1 MDAIAKLE
9 IRCAD
14 AWPALVDERLGQWR
28 LRAADGFTGRAN
40 SALTTG
46 DPGCPIP
53 EALAT
58 IVAFAARHAITPA
71 AHVTV
76 GSDTERDIRT
86 AGWQLAEDHP
96 GGAESAVMVGPLP
109 DGALPDGALPDGAL
123 PNEAL
128 PDREALGEVVDKP
141 SPQWWELAV
150 GEPTPA
156 QRHVLGT
163 GPLLGFGYVEG
174 AAVVRGCIVDSTLH
188 ISRLAVRPE
197 LRRQG
202 IARRLLAALGMWA
215 RDCGARDA
223 VLQVAVHNE
232 AAIRL
237 YEGLGFAEHHRYR
250 YLRP

>member
-1 MDAIAKLE
+1 MDAISELE
-9 IRCAD
+9 TRCAD

-46 DPGCPIP
+46 DPGLPMP
-53 EALAT
+53 AALDA
-58 IVAFAARHAITPA
+58 IGAFAARHAIKPC
-71 AHVTV
+71 AHVTK
-76 GSDTERDIRT
+76 GSETERDIRT

-96 GGAESAVMVGPLP
+96 GGAESAVLIGPLP
-109 DGALPDGALPDGAL
+109 DGEPQG
-123 PNEAL
+123 EI
-128 PDREALGEVVDKP
+128 LGKP

-163 GPLLGFGYVEG
+163 GPLLGFGYVED
-174 AAVVRGCIVDSTLH
+174 AAVVRGCVVDSTLH

-202 IARRLLAALGMWA
+202 TARRLLAALGTWA
-215 RDCGARDA
+215 RECGARDA
-223 VLQVAVHNE
+223 VLQVAVHNK

-237 YEGLGFAEHHRYR
+237 YEGLGFTEHHRYR

>member
-1 MDAIAKLE
+1 MDAIAELE

-58 IVAFAARHAITPA
+58 ISAFAARHAIKPA

-76 GSDTERDIRT
+76 GSRTERDIRA

-109 DGALPDGALPDGAL
+109 DAALPAGDAA
-123 PNEAL
+123 
-128 PDREALGEVVDKP
+128 GEVLAKP
-141 SPQWWELAV
+141 SPQWWELAI

-174 AAVVRGCIVDSTLH
+174 AAVVRGCVVDSTLH

-202 IARRLLAALGMWA
+202 TARRLLATLGAWA

>member
-1 MDAIAKLE
+1 MDPAIELE
-9 IRCAD
+9 LMCAD

-46 DPGCPIP
+46 DPGCPVP

-58 IVAFAARHAITPA
+58 IGAFAARHAIKPA

-76 GSDTERDIRT
+76 GSQTERDIRA

-109 DGALPDGALPDGAL
+109 EGDA
-123 PNEAL
+123 E
-128 PDREALGEVVDKP
+128 GEVLDKP
-141 SPQWWELAV
+141 SPKWWELAI

-202 IARRLLAALGMWA
+202 TARRLLAALAAWA
-215 RDCGARDA
+215 RDRGARDA

-232 AAIRL
+232 AAVRL
-237 YEGLGFAEHHRYR
+237 YEGLGFVEHHRYR
-250 YLRP
+250 YLRPTSSTPSS

>member
-1 MDAIAKLE
+1 MLEPPCGPGHSHPMDAITELE
-9 IRCAD
+9 LRCAD

-28 LRAADGFTGRAN
+28 LRAAGGFTGRAN

-46 DPGCPIP
+46 DPGVPMP

-58 IVAFAARHAITPA
+58 IAAFAARNGINPA
-71 AHVTV
+71 AHVTQ
-76 GSDTERDIRT
+76 GSETERRIRE
-86 AGWQLAEDHP
+86 ADWSLAEDHP
-96 GGAESAVMVGPLP
+96 GGAVATVLTGPLP
-109 DGALPDGALPDGAL
+109 DG
-123 PNEAL
+123 ETQ
-128 PDREALGEVVDKP
+128 GEVLDKP

-150 GEPTPA
+150 GEPTAA

-188 ISRLAVRPE
+188 ISRLSVRPE

-202 IARRLLAALGMWA
+202 TAQRLMAALGAWA
-215 RDCGARDA
+215 RDRGAQGA

-237 YEGLGFAEHHRYR
+237 YEGLGFTEHHRYA
-250 YLRP
+250 YWRP

>member
-46 DPGCPIP
+46 DPGRPIP

-76 GSDTERDIRT
+76 GSPTERDIRA

-109 DGALPDGALPDGAL
+109 DVALPDG
-123 PNEAL
+123 EA
-128 PDREALGEVVDKP
+128 PGEILDKP

-202 IARRLLAALGMWA
+202 TARRLLAALGAWA
-215 RDCGARDA
+215 RDRGARNA

-237 YEGLGFAEHHRYR
+237 YEDLGFAEHHRYR